1 VTLALVRIDDR
12 LIHGQVVVGWVRH
25 LGADCILVANDA
37 VAADP
42 MQRALLPMA
51 VPPEIDVAIYRVAE
65 AAQRLAAGAHADR
78 KAILLFSSPVD
89 AEAYLR
95 LGGPMERLNVG
106 GMRFAPGKE
115 QMMPAIFVAAE
126 DIKAFRALAAR
137 NLPMQVQ
144 MVPTDAP
151 HDVIKCLPE
160 EPHA

>member
-1 VTLALVRIDDR
+1 VSLALVRIDDR

-51 VPPEIDVAIYRVAE
+51 VPPEIEVAIYRVAE

-95 LGGPMERLNVG
+95 LGGPLERLNVG
-106 GMRFAPGKE
+106 GMRFAPGKA

-137 NLPMQVQ
+137 GLPMQVQ

-160 EPHA
+160 EPNA